1 MLNTFTPLLAGV
13 PPVAEPSWRRP
24 MPWVLTVWSASGT
37 GGREAHQVSGKIHAE
52 IRLIRSDL
60 EPEVEAFL
68 NIQRTAELHIGQ
80 LTQLLRPHGLSPAQY
95 NVLRILRGAG
105 TRGLPCGEIATRM
118 ISRDPD
124 ITRLIDR
131 MEQRGW
137 VARTRSTLDRRVV
150 TVTAMAPALEILE
163 QLDAPVSAL
172 HKSQFAVLD
181 AERILTLISLL
192 EELR

>member
-1 MLNTFTPLLAGV
+1 M
-13 PPVAEPSWRRP
+13 
-24 MPWVLTVWSASGT
+24 
-37 GGREAHQVSGKIHAE
+37 
-52 IRLIRSDL
+52 

-80 LTQLLRPHGLSPAQY
+80 LTQLLRPHGLSHAQY

-105 TRGLPCGEIATRM
+105 ASGLPCGEIANRM

-137 VARTRSTLDRRVV
+137 VARTRSSEDRRVV
-150 TVTAMAPALEILE
+150 TVSALPSALEILAA
-163 QLDAPVSAL
+163 LDGPVSAL
-172 HKSQFAVLD
+172 HQSQFALLD
-181 AERILTLISLL
+181 FARIARLVGLPD
-192 EELR
+192 ELW